1 MNKLLR
7 LLIGLTV
14 LFSSQYVCAQA
25 IIQKEKLKYFPQ
37 KNERYPYAGIEYD
50 NELAYV
56 MHKPVLH
63 LSPSSFLTIWPPENK
78 SSRHRLIRKYN
89 LLLEIGWEC
98 LFKMEYE
105 EEILSMNKADT
116 FAVVL
121 STFYDRSVKQ
131 QLVKARYVGLESGLI
146 QKEEILFVA
155 PEARS
160 DNVIHFSMSAD
171 SSRYLLY
178 YYDMAAKK
186 KRAYI
191 NYDFL
196 LTNEYLGHRVLKT
209 DIVPFAVFDHNFE
222 RVYGDTLELNLERS
236 KRAYGLGLQI
246 DMMGNVYTTIF
257 EKPTHLSIVQFSA
270 SSREQKE
277 LTYYDFPDYWKEND
291 IYLTHMPGIIG
302 ENGHVYL
309 AISDREKARGNW
321 HTFGFK
327 VLDFDF
333 IKEEV
338 NTKRNV
344 RTNSTVHIQVSKARE
359 KYGLKPAKRFDK
371 YMILDI
377 RMMQD
382 QSMWL
387 ITQKVEE
394 ERLVSSFSGT
404 SGFLPK
410 MGMHLQ
416 EIVMFEFNPE
426 GEFTRSIVIPSQQ
439 YSFASETQPSLFFQL
454 TYDQENNV
462 FKILTEEKS
471 GDKLNLAERL
481 FYREVD
487 LNTSEVSE
495 RKLIYKGRRNFQL
508 WYKFYSVW
516 LNHSILATMVEEG
529 YREKVYMMTIDLNAE
544 PEEKKKKKRN
554 EQASRR

>member
-1 MNKLLR
+1 
-7 LLIGLTV
+7 
-14 LFSSQYVCAQA
+14 
-25 IIQKEKLKYFPQ
+25 
-37 KNERYPYAGIEYD
+37 
-50 NELAYV
+50 
-56 MHKPVLH
+56 
-63 LSPSSFLTIWPPENK
+63 
-78 SSRHRLIRKYN
+78 
-89 LLLEIGWEC
+89 
-98 LFKMEYE
+98 
-105 EEILSMNKADT
+105 
-116 FAVVL
+116 
-121 STFYDRSVKQ
+121 
-131 QLVKARYVGLESGLI
+131 
-146 QKEEILFVA
+146 
-155 PEARS
+155 
-160 DNVIHFSMSAD
+160 
-171 SSRYLLY
+171 
-178 YYDMAAKK
+178 
-186 KRAYI
+186 
-191 NYDFL
+191 
-196 LTNEYLGHRVLKT
+196 
-209 DIVPFAVFDHNFE
+209 
-222 RVYGDTLELNLERS
+222 
-236 KRAYGLGLQI
+236 
-246 DMMGNVYTTIF
+246 
-257 EKPTHLSIVQFSA
+257 
-270 SSREQKE
+270 
-277 LTYYDFPDYWKEND
+277 DFPDYWKEND

-426 GEFTRSIVIPSQQ
+426 GEFTKSIVIPSQQ